1 MYTIYSK
8 LPTVIINYILC
19 FHPQFIMRKG
29 KLTSTFSKED
39 ERYKMLKYII
49 VKPLENPKK
58 HYSYLGITYVSDKRF
73 F

>member
-1 MYTIYSK
+1 
-8 LPTVIINYILC
+8 
-19 FHPQFIMRKG
+19 MRKG

-58 HYSYLGITYVSDKRF
+58 YYSYLGITYVSDKRF